1 MLERL
6 KKLRIAPIIQYIW
19 SRTSDFFKKGDMFL
33 LVMCCICTC
42 FGITLVGSATKSYP
56 SHTFVPIQV
65 FAFILGLFLYYVL
78 TVLDV
83 SIIASRWKLLIGFE
97 TFLLLLLIPFGVSGD
112 TGNSG
117 WLRFFGIGI
126 QPSEIVKVVFIV
138 LMAKQIS
145 YLKEYKNLNSVL
157 SILQLVVHFGYTFVL
172 LMVTTK
178 DLGSAIVFGAIF
190 AVMLIVAGV
199 RLYWFL
205 IGGAAIALAIPFL
218 WNNFLDEYQRLRI
231 LAPYDPSIDPDGWG
245 ITWQTTRS
253 KYALMGGQTTGLGLG
268 HGAQTQSGA
277 LTGKHTDFIF
287 AVAGEE
293 LGMVACVH
301 ASALRCHHP
310 LHDGGAALEQHDEY
324 ARVRR
329 RGVEPLLPDA
339 RQHRHVHRHHARYRH
354 HAPIFQLRRFIAH
367 VYIRCSRPCIR
378 REIPTNAAPIPPI
391 LKSSYYIIGGQEPW
405 HTDQTFLR
413 SHPRSVSKV

>member
-56 SHTFVPIQV
+56 SHTFVPIQI

-190 AVMLIVAGV
+190 AVMLIVTFPV
-199 RLYWFL
+199 PL
-205 IGGAAIALAIPFL
+205 IFTL
-218 WNNFLDEYQRLRI
+218 
-231 LAPYDPSIDPDGWG
+231 
-245 ITWQTTRS
+245 
-253 KYALMGGQTTGLGLG
+253 
-268 HGAQTQSGA
+268 
-277 LTGKHTDFIF
+277 
-287 AVAGEE
+287 
-293 LGMVACVH
+293 
-301 ASALRCHHP
+301 
-310 LHDGGAALEQHDEY
+310 
-324 ARVRR
+324 
-329 RGVEPLLPDA
+329 PLLFTVA
-339 RQHRHVHRHHARYRH
+339 
-354 HAPIFQLRRFIAH
+354 
-367 VYIRCSRPCIR
+367 
-378 REIPTNAAPIPPI
+378 
-391 LKSSYYIIGGQEPW
+391 
-405 HTDQTFLR
+405 TFVLLLL
-413 SHPRSVSKV
+413 

>member
-83 SIIASRWKLLIGFE
+83 SIIASRWKLLLGFE

-126 QPSEIVKVVFIV
+126 QPSEIAKVVFIV

-172 LMVTTK
+172 LMLTTK
-178 DLGSAIVFGAIF
+178 DLGSAIVFAAIF

-199 RLYWFL
+199 RL
-205 IGGAAIALAIPFL
+205 
-218 WNNFLDEYQRLRI
+218 
-231 LAPYDPSIDPDGWG
+231 
-245 ITWQTTRS
+245 
-253 KYALMGGQTTGLGLG
+253 
-268 HGAQTQSGA
+268 
-277 LTGKHTDFIF
+277 
-287 AVAGEE
+287 
-293 LGMVACVH
+293 
-301 ASALRCHHP
+301 
-310 LHDGGAALEQHDEY
+310 
-324 ARVRR
+324 
-329 RGVEPLLPDA
+329 
-339 RQHRHVHRHHARYRH
+339 
-354 HAPIFQLRRFIAH
+354 
-367 VYIRCSRPCIR
+367 
-378 REIPTNAAPIPPI
+378 
-391 LKSSYYIIGGQEPW
+391 
-405 HTDQTFLR
+405 
-413 SHPRSVSKV
+413 

>member
-145 YLKEYKNLNSVL
+145 YLKEYKNLN
-157 SILQLVVHFGYTFVL
+157 
-172 LMVTTK
+172 
-178 DLGSAIVFGAIF
+178 
-190 AVMLIVAGV
+190 
-199 RLYWFL
+199 
-205 IGGAAIALAIPFL
+205 
-218 WNNFLDEYQRLRI
+218 
-231 LAPYDPSIDPDGWG
+231 
-245 ITWQTTRS
+245 
-253 KYALMGGQTTGLGLG
+253 
-268 HGAQTQSGA
+268 
-277 LTGKHTDFIF
+277 
-287 AVAGEE
+287 
-293 LGMVACVH
+293 
-301 ASALRCHHP
+301 
-310 LHDGGAALEQHDEY
+310 
-324 ARVRR
+324 
-329 RGVEPLLPDA
+329 
-339 RQHRHVHRHHARYRH
+339 
-354 HAPIFQLRRFIAH
+354 
-367 VYIRCSRPCIR
+367 
-378 REIPTNAAPIPPI
+378 
-391 LKSSYYIIGGQEPW
+391 
-405 HTDQTFLR
+405 
-413 SHPRSVSKV
+413 

>member
-83 SIIASRWKLLIGFE
+83 SIIASRWKLLLGFE

-178 DLGSAIVFGAIF
+178 DLGSAIVFGADI
-190 AVMLIVAGV
+190 LETSVA
-199 RLYWFL
+199 
-205 IGGAAIALAIPFL
+205 
-218 WNNFLDEYQRLRI
+218 
-231 LAPYDPSIDPDGWG
+231 
-245 ITWQTTRS
+245 
-253 KYALMGGQTTGLGLG
+253 MGGTVTGE
-268 HGAQTQSGA
+268 HG
-277 LTGKHTDFIF
+277 
-287 AVAGEE
+287 V
-293 LGMVACVH
+293 
-301 ASALRCHHP
+301 
-310 LHDGGAALEQHDEY
+310 
-324 ARVRR
+324 
-329 RGVEPLLPDA
+329 GVEKLNSMCTQFTTAENDQMFALKAAFDPQALLNPGK
-339 RQHRHVHRHHARYRH
+339 V
-354 HAPIFQLRRFIAH
+354 
-367 VYIRCSRPCIR
+367 
-378 REIPTNAAPIPPI
+378 IPTLNRCAEYGKM
-391 LKSSYYIIGGQEPW
+391 LVRGGQI
-405 HTDQTFLR
+405 
-413 SHPRSVSKV
+413 SHPDLPRF